1 MTEPVYIIQDVRGE
15 MPEGR
20 CRYCGRL
27 FAEWKTPCPIGRS
40 HLISDEWL
48 AWAKL
53 WHYLHV
59 REVAKAEGWDAPE
72 MILDTDQ
79 ARHLAAVVKGYPL
92 DQRPALIA
100 EAMPPRRL
108 RRLVDFAA
116 RS

>member
-53 WHYLHV
+53 WHYIHV
-59 REVAKAEGWDAPE
+59 REVAKAEGWDDPE
-72 MILDTDQ
+72 MILDTDW
-79 ARHLAAVVKGYPL
+79 ARSLALLVKGWAL
-92 DQRPALIA
+92 ADRPAIIA
-100 EAMPPRRL
+100 EAEAHRLPRRWY
-108 RRLVDFAA
+108 DFTLG
-116 RS
+116 